1 MAKAIETRKGR
12 LLLAALVV
20 GHLMIISHQVDAG
33 GGSSLLERTVFGLL
47 SPFQRAVAKVVEFFA
62 TSWSGYVS
70 LRGVRQENAA
80 LDERLQSLEL
90 QLSSERE
97 KAEEGSR
104 LRELLGLRQALPFET
119 VAAEVVAR
127 DGLPWFRSVTL
138 GKGQKDGIA
147 LNAPVISASGVVG
160 RVVSVGPR
168 AAKVQLLLD
177 RDAGVGVVIERSRA
191 TGIVAGQVGLADS
204 GSPDLVMKYVAA
216 LADVQPGDRVLTS
229 GLDRIFPKGLVV
241 GRVLSVA
248 AASGLFR
255 EVVVTPSARFD
266 SLETV
271 LVVKKGPEDTSLT
284 ESVR

>member
-1 MAKAIETRKGR
+1 VAKAIETRKGR

-20 GHLMIISHQVDAG
+20 AHLMIISHQVDAG

-47 SPFQRAVAKVVEFFA
+47 SPFQRAVARVVDLFA

-70 LRGVRQENAA
+70 LRGVKQDNAA
-80 LDERLQSLEL
+80 LEAELRTLEL
-90 QLSSERE
+90 QLSNERE
-97 KAEEGSR
+97 RGAEAGR

-119 VAAEVVAR
+119 VAAEVLAR
-127 DGLPWFRSVTL
+127 EGLPWFRSVTL
-138 GKGQKDGIA
+138 GKGQRDGVA
-147 LNAPVISASGVVG
+147 LNAPVISSSGVVG
-160 RVVSVGPR
+160 RVVSLGPH

-191 TGIVAGQVGLADS
+191 SGVVSGQVGLADS
-204 GSPDLVMKYVAA
+204 GSPDLIMKYVPA

-255 EVVVTPSARFD
+255 EVVVAPSARFD
-266 SLETV
+266 QLETV
-271 LVVKKGPEDTSLT
+271 LVVRRSPEDLALT